1 MDPKHRNRLAFIKII
16 SGSFIRNKAYLH
28 VRSGKKYKFSSPNTF
43 FAEKKEIINESFAGD
58 IIGVH
63 DSGNFKIG
71 DTFSEGEIINFIGI
85 PNFSPEHFK
94 YIINKD
100 PLKSKQLS
108 KGIDQLMDEGVAQLF
123 TLELNGRKIIG
134 TVGALQFEVIQYRL
148 EHEYG
153 AKCTY
158 ENINVY
164 KAFWIEENKKN
175 NKDQLREFKKLKAKY
190 IARDKSDKI
199 VYLAD
204 SKFSLELAK
213 QNFSDLKFHE
223 KSEF

>member
-1 MDPKHRNRLAFIKII
+1 MSKLPVGSSAKII

-28 VRSGKKYKFSSPNTF
+28 VRSRKKYKFSSPNTF

-123 TLELNGRKIIG
+123 ILELNGRKIIG

-158 ENINVY
+158 ENINIY